1 MRMSIRFVL
10 LAAALLL
17 TAPAWALSLNQ
28 AMGALTEAKVAG
40 VLGERPDGYVGV
52 VKPGGD
58 ASEIA
63 KLINDARRQEYQR
76 LAAENGIKVRD
87 VEAIA
92 GKKALERT
100 QPGQYI
106 QINGVWMPK

>member
-10 LAAALLL
+10 LITALLL
-17 TAPAWALSLNQ
+17 TSPAWA
-28 AMGALTEAKVAG
+28 
-40 VLGERPDGYVGV
+40 LGERPDGYVGV

-58 ASEIA
+58 AAEIA
-63 KLINDARRQEYQR
+63 KLINNARRDEYQR
-76 LAAENGIKVRD
+76 LATENGIKVRD

-106 QINGVWMPK
+106 LINGVWMPK